1 MGNGLLPQMSGLIQP
16 GDAFAVALYLRD
28 SPNLEYWEDG
38 RRASMRDV
46 RAGESC
52 FYDLKREPR
61 SLLDKPYHA
70 LISYLPRAAL
80 DAIADEQDE
89 NPLE

>member
-1 MGNGLLPQMSGLIQP
+1 MLLPLLCTFAILPISNLGGWP
-16 GDAFAVALYLRD
+16 TSVDA
-28 SPNLEYWEDG
+28 
-38 RRASMRDV
+38 RRAGWR
-46 RAGESC
+46 EC

>member
-1 MGNGLLPQMSGLIQP
+1 
-16 GDAFAVALYLRD
+16 
-28 SPNLEYWEDG
+28 
-38 RRASMRDV
+38 MRDV

-61 SLLDKPYHA
+61 SLLDKPYHT

>member
-1 MGNGLLPQMSGLIQP
+1 
-16 GDAFAVALYLRD
+16 
-28 SPNLEYWEDG
+28 
-38 RRASMRDV
+38 MRDG

-61 SLLDKPYHA
+61 GLLDKPYHT
-70 LISYLPRAAL
+70 LIFDLPRAAL
-80 DAIADEQDE
+80 NAIADEQDE